1 MPPPP
6 GLPPPLP
13 PLPLDKMPLL
23 LDSTT
28 TRTTE
33 NESNITEKEVEYFS
47 NEYAPIP
54 LSAPVPPPPPPPPI
68 VQQQPLPPPPPPSS
82 AELEYLASLETDASE
97 MNMEAEP
104 AAPGPDDAFGHTAIV
119 YEGAFDRQDLLK
131 GNPDIRGH
139 TRDMTKNL
147 KGDLGPSKF
156 FPTVTTTPKKWTYT
170 VKPTKQ
176 NDEIV
181 SEIWIQ
187 RAPSERSSSKYIGT
201 DFPLKMP
208 TNVRNVVA
216 QICADTKKRGV
227 LLLTKAKTELG
238 WTRTA
243 CVSRSLLLGYMLG
256 TVAIYLGKNNT
267 SKEGKYS
274 IGGIQRNWR
283 IVALTSLEN
292 PPEENVW
299 RPDLLVRPKCWVPNS
314 VYLVHRPS
322 ATQVL
327 EARKAWDADENND
340 HPLSLL
346 GRDEEYTSQ
355 YRQGLNVTM
364 EEGQI
369 EPQADV

>member
-1 MPPPP
+1 
-6 GLPPPLP
+6 
-13 PLPLDKMPLL
+13 
-23 LDSTT
+23 
-28 TRTTE
+28 
-33 NESNITEKEVEYFS
+33 
-47 NEYAPIP
+47 
-54 LSAPVPPPPPPPPI
+54 
-68 VQQQPLPPPPPPSS
+68 
-82 AELEYLASLETDASE
+82 LEYLASLETDASE

-292 PPEENVW
+292 PPEENVC